1 MRDERINQEGDKME
15 LDPEELAMLTRMV
28 SFFEESERD
37 SPSVD
42 YLWISE
48 MCAVSQHIPANLG
61 QYGASDFNR
70 KRDIRSFLENVYL
83 NREEKFPEVLK
94 EIIKPM
100 MKNIGDV
107 YIESY
112 YREKID
118 ELNRYLSAFGYELD
132 NNLELTTTS
141 EIIEQ
146 RREDRAFVFNALTNY
161 PPEYTALKGA
171 IERYAN
177 GGTDSYR
184 QCLDSCRNLIEN
196 LIKKIANVPDWNNGL
211 KQIIQS
217 QRKRQLIKSIHAF
230 LSAYGVHGSEIPKQ
244 KDTELGLKITED
256 CITWILRK

>member
-1 MRDERINQEGDKME
+1 MK

-28 SFFEESERD
+28 SFFEESEEE

-48 MCAVSQHIPANLG
+48 MCAVSQYIPANSG
-61 QYGASDFNR
+61 QYGAPDFNR

-94 EIIKPM
+94 EIIKHV
-100 MKNIGDV
+100 MKNIEDV
-107 YIESY
+107 YNESY

-118 ELNRYLSAFGYELD
+118 ELNRYLSAFGYELEK
-132 NNLELTTTS
+132 NLELTTTS
-141 EIIEQ
+141 EIIEK
-146 RREDRAFVFNALTNY
+146 RREDRIFIFTALAKY
-161 PPEYTALKGA
+161 PAEYTALQGA

-196 LIKKIANVPDWNNGL
+196 LIKKIANTPDWNTGL

-217 QRKRQLIKSIHAF
+217 QKKRGLIKVIHAF
-230 LSAYGVHGSEIPKQ
+230 LSAYGVHSGEIPKQ

-256 CITWILRK
+256 CITWILRE